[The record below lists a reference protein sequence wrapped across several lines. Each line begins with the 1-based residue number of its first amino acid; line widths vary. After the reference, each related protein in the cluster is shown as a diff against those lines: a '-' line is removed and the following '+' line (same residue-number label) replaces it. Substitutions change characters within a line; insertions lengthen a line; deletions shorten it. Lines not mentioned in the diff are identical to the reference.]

1 MIAWIDI
8 ETTAL
13 EVDAGDPLEIACI
26 LTDDALR
33 THGKCNFVIHFQS
46 EWEGIGPRSEYLKN
60 YRRVSD
66 HVIDMHT
73 KNGLWDEAQTS
84 QHELHEVD
92 SWVAEFIGSEKPVL
106 AGSTISFDRKW
117 IEAYF
122 PRLNEKLHY
131 RNIDVSGFKE
141 TARRFAP
148 HLYEQFEAARQ
159 GDKPHRAMDDI
170 RESMREYRWYLDHF
184 IPGWRGDAG

>member
-13 EVDAGDPLEIACI
+13 EVDDGDPLEIACVM
-26 LTDDALR
+26 TDDSLR
-33 THGKCNFVIHFQS
+33 ITGRCNFVIHYQGT
-46 EWEGIGPRSEYLKN
+46 WEGIPRTDYLRE

-66 HVIDMHT
+66 AVITMHT
-73 KNGLWDEAQTS
+73 ESGLWDEAQES
-84 QHELHEVD
+84 LNQLHEVD
-92 SWVAEFIGSEKPVL
+92 LWMAEFVGDEKPVL

-117 IEAYF
+117 IDAYF
-122 PRLNEKLHY
+122 PKLNQKLHY

-148 HLYEQFEAARQ
+148 DLYEKFEATRSAN
-159 GDKPHRAMDDI
+159 KAHRATDDI
-170 RESMREYRWYLDHF
+170 QESMREYRWYLDNF
-184 IPGWRGDAG
+184 IPGWNDER